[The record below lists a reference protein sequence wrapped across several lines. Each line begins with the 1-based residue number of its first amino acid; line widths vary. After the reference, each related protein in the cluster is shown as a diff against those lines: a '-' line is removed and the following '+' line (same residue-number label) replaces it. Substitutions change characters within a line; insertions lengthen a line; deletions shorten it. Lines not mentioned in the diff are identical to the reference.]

1 MGIFSKLKDL
11 LSRKKKVSTQIAQVN
26 QEKIEIEQKKFD
38 QGLKKSSSILNQSI
52 NEIATKYRRLDDELI
67 EKIEETLLLFDI
79 GTSSSKKILDA
90 IVEELK
96 YQNVTDPK
104 LIKQVIVDKLFIYY
118 IQDTDVDSGMKFI
131 PNKTNVILVTG
142 VNGVGKTTS
151 IAKLAQK
158 YKNEGHKVC
167 LVAADTFRAGAIAQL
182 DVWAK
187 RIGVDIHKPQ
197 KDGQDPASVVFG
209 GLDFAKKN
217 NIDILICDTSGRLQ
231 NKINLMNEL
240 KKIDNVI
247 KRFDGEQPIESLLV
261 IDATTGQS
269 GINQAKA
276 FNEVTKVTGI
286 ILTKMD
292 STSKGGIILSIKDA
306 FNLPVKFMGLGE
318 SLNDLEPFDLEMFIH
333 GLTKELEING
343 E

>member
-182 DVWAK
+182 DV
-187 RIGVDIHKPQ
+187 
-197 KDGQDPASVVFG
+197 
-209 GLDFAKKN
+209 
-217 NIDILICDTSGRLQ
+217 
-231 NKINLMNEL
+231 
-240 KKIDNVI
+240 
-247 KRFDGEQPIESLLV
+247 
-261 IDATTGQS
+261 
-269 GINQAKA
+269 
-276 FNEVTKVTGI
+276 
-286 ILTKMD
+286 
-292 STSKGGIILSIKDA
+292 
-306 FNLPVKFMGLGE
+306 
-318 SLNDLEPFDLEMFIH
+318 
-333 GLTKELEING
+333 
-343 E
+343 